1 MSDQRKGRAQRVWA
15 RLVAA
20 NRAFEEYYARGF
32 SQAIAREK
40 RDEDDFF
47 TLVVLGEA
55 LGVPDPAAFY
65 NAELLPYVFEDF
77 HAWHRRMG
85 MPRTPLD
92 HISCC

>member
-1 MSDQRKGRAQRVWA
+1 MSDETKGRAQRAWA
-15 RLVAA
+15 RLIAA
-20 NRAFEEYYARGF
+20 NRAFEEYYSRTYRQ
-32 SQAIAREK
+32 SLAREK
-40 RDEDDFF
+40 RDEEDFF

-55 LGVPDPAAFY
+55 LGVPDPAAYY
-65 NAELLPYVFEDF
+65 NAELLPFIFEDF